1 MSLKSNCFLSHQ
13 CRKPGCNLRH
23 TLISITRLC
32 ESEVPAIKVVNGN
45 TFHVNYCTKHTCC
58 YFVFIIFLMA
68 TNINFVWQ
76 PFYNFRLPKG
86 DFRKNIEL
94 EVLHWRVYSNN
105 NKIIAM
111 ALIALCTDS
120 KNRLRQTR
128 PLHDSVSLCF
138 SLKGF
143 EWVFPEC
150 WVKTLMF

>member
-1 MSLKSNCFLSHQ
+1 MEGKKIWQLNLQQMSQILQPVFGSHVLQCNVLLSASVKGVSKSNCFLSHQ

-45 TFHVNYCTKHTCC
+45 TFHVNYCSKHTCC

-68 TNINFVWQ
+68 TNINFVWR

-94 EVLHWRVYSNN
+94 EVLH
-105 NKIIAM
+105 
-111 ALIALCTDS
+111 
-120 KNRLRQTR
+120 
-128 PLHDSVSLCF
+128 
-138 SLKGF
+138 
-143 EWVFPEC
+143 
-150 WVKTLMF
+150 